1 MILDN
6 PFHVIGLP
14 ADCTAREKARR
25 EGQARAYLKVGKR
38 LAFDG
43 DDLFFEGCRRNQA
56 TVERSLSALHDAN
69 DRIGYGLFWFT
80 RSGLLDDHAL
90 PLVRRQDLRGAFRI
104 WEKIEGRLPT
114 RQYASSL
121 NNFGTLCLLVGIKA
135 QSGWPKD
142 ISVRTEYILRGLR
155 AKARVVGSLSGQD
168 LSSLLHHV
176 RR

>member
-25 EGQARAYLKVGKR
+25 EGQAEERISRSGSA

-80 RSGLLDDHAL
+80 A
-90 PLVRRQDLRGAFRI
+90 
-104 WEKIEGRLPT
+104 E
-114 RQYASSL
+114 
-121 NNFGTLCLLVGIKA
+121 
-135 QSGWPKD
+135 
-142 ISVRTEYILRGLR
+142 R
-155 AKARVVGSLSGQD
+155 AP
-168 LSSLLHHV
+168 
-176 RR
+176 